1 MRNLRMTLQYDGT
14 EFSGWQTQPGF
25 RTVQAIFEAAVQ
37 SVTQVERVRAN
48 CSGRTDAGVHAL
60 GQVANLYTP
69 TRLPCDVLVRAVN
82 ANLPDDLRVRDCD
95 DVPQS
100 FCANKD
106 AVAKTYRY
114 VIDDGRIQNPFARR
128 YAFHCRKTLAVT
140 AMQAA
145 ANALV
150 GRHDFRSFETNWPN
164 RLSSV
169 RTISRLT
176 VERVNEFVQIEVT
189 ADGFLYNMVR
199 TIAGTLLQVGRG
211 LWPVEQVAKVLHAMD
226 RRLAGPT
233 APPEGLFLLNVEY
246 GKPEP

>member
-199 TIAGTLLQVGRG
+199 TIAGTLLQVGQG
-211 LWPVEQVAKVLHAMD
+211 LWPVERVFEVLNAMD

-233 APPEGLFLLNVEY
+233 APPEGLFLLHVNYERVSV
-246 GKPEP
+246 